1 MNEIEKELERVKPQF
16 DALEECKR
24 LIYESGFSC
33 AQIAKLRGISYQAV
47 YKFIHSTSSSTR
59 TIAKYLKVIS

>member
-1 MNEIEKELERVKPQF
+1 MNKIEKELDKVKPQL

-33 AQIAKLRGISYQAV
+33 AHIAKLRGISYQAV
-47 YKFIHSTSSSTR
+47 HKFMRSASSSTK